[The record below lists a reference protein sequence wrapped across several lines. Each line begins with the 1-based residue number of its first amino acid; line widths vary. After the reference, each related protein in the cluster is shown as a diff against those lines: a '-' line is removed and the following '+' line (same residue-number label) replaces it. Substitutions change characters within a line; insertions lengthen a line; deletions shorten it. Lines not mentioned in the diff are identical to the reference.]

1 MEILITDVKIH
12 KLFKQGNSIK
22 VKIIEKE
29 KRNMEILIADM
40 KNSLNGFKRI
50 FKVNFMI
57 GK

>member
-50 FKVNFMI
+50 FEVNFMI